1 MKAHILNTT
10 PCNVPNSIYFSTCT
24 HKKKESLIP
33 KVTFALC
40 STQEIHAAN
49 TFLSQEIEKVICYNN
64 ISYICAGYSS
74 VSSHSRAMLYISL
87 YCHATKYAKD
97 MQNRINLI
105 VTTALLML
113 FKFLL
118 QQFLGDQQVLE
129 TYKIEWNHFLFALD
143 NHRKTWRQDF
153 LG

>member
-10 PCNVPNSIYFSTCT
+10 PCNVPNSIYFSTCA
-24 HKKKESLIP
+24 HKKKVSLIP

-74 VSSHSRAMLYISL
+74 VSSRSRATLCISL
-87 YCHATKYAKD
+87 YCHATKYAESTSN
-97 MQNRINLI
+97 MQNHVNLI

-113 FKFLL
+113 FMFLL
-118 QQFLGDQQVLE
+118 QQLVGDHKCWICTKWSKSIVYL
-129 TYKIEWNHFLFALD
+129 L
-143 NHRKTWRQDF
+143 
-153 LG
+153 